1 MNITKG
7 QESESWHRYVRVLLE
22 GNRMMDPQAAGR
34 LEAELGHVHSDTQE
48 IKAGLIRSGD
58 KLDATNQR
66 LDVLRNEL
74 NERID
79 GVRSELTLRLDR
91 VRDDLAR
98 NTDEVRK
105 ELTLRMEAVRDELAR
120 KIESV
125 RDELT
130 GKLDSVRDEVTG
142 RIDSVRDELA
152 RRIEAVRDELS
163 RRIDSVG
170 DKIDAVREE
179 LYAVKASIASAKI
192 WALSLYIALAA
203 ALLLVMA
210 RGFKWL

>member
-1 MNITKG
+1 MMISNG
-7 QESESWHRYVRVLLE
+7 PELESWRRYVRVLLE
-22 GNRMMDPQAAGR
+22 GNGMMDAQAAR
-34 LEAELGHVHSDTQE
+34 LEAELGNVHTATQD
-48 IKAGLIRSGD
+48 IKSALERSAD
-58 KLDATNQR
+58 KLDATNSR

-79 GVRSELTLRLDR
+79 SVRAELTLRLDR

-98 NTDEVRK
+98 NTDELRK
-105 ELTLRMEAVRDELAR
+105 ELTLRMEAVRDELTR

-130 GKLDSVRDEVTG
+130 SKLDSVRDELTG
-142 RIDSVRDELA
+142 RLDSVRDELA
-152 RRIEAVRDELS
+152 RRIETVRDELS
-163 RRIDSVG
+163 RRIDSLG
-170 DKIDAVREE
+170 DKIDAVRDE

-192 WALSLYIALAA
+192 WALSLYIALATG
-203 ALLLVMA
+203 LLLVMA